1 MKPSR
6 TVTRA
11 VVALHK
17 GDDAAKGE
25 QILRAPVGLVKAA
38 RPCVNTPFPL
48 EQIRSGDTLAHCAT
62 YCPIHLSLRCYTDLI
77 YNPRPMDLRR
87 VKAFIAVA
95 ETLSVTKAAE
105 RLHISQPPLSRH
117 IHQLEEELGVT
128 LFVRH
133 RHGVTLTEAGKR
145 LLEKARALETAAS
158 DFALAARH
166 VSSAEANEIRVGI
179 GWGLWDVVNRIRVE
193 FARMYPNV
201 TIAATDAYCWYDSD
215 EQLRSGALDLAFARP
230 PFDSGF
236 EISAPIMHERIQ
248 AIVSDVSPLA
258 ARESVS
264 IRELATEP
272 LLLWDR
278 QIAPTLY
285 DQILDLYARGGAEP
299 RMIPTPG
306 AGPFNHSGMML
317 VASGKGVYLGYGV
330 PLTEPQAPSGVAVR
344 PVSDRDA
351 VTEVRIVHRKNESSP
366 VVRRFL
372 ECVWCMYPQE
382 QYLPIAVGSRQ

>member
-1 MKPSR
+1 
-6 TVTRA
+6 
-11 VVALHK
+11 
-17 GDDAAKGE
+17 
-25 QILRAPVGLVKAA
+25 
-38 RPCVNTPFPL
+38 
-48 EQIRSGDTLAHCAT
+48 
-62 YCPIHLSLRCYTDLI
+62 
-77 YNPRPMDLRR
+77 MDLRR

-105 RLHISQPPLSRH
+105 RLHISQPPLSRY
-117 IHQLEEELGVT
+117 IHQLEEELGVV

-133 RHGVTLTEAGKR
+133 RHGVTLTEPGRR
-145 LLEKARALETAAS
+145 LLEKARTLEAAAS
-158 DFALAARH
+158 EFALTARQI
-166 VSSAEANEIRVGI
+166 SSAEANEIRIGI
-179 GWGLWDVVNRIRVE
+179 GWGLWDVVNGIRVE
-193 FARMYPNV
+193 FSRHEPDV

-215 EQLRSGALDLAFARP
+215 EQLRSGALDIAFARP
-230 PFDSGF
+230 PFDAGF
-236 EISAPIMHERIQ
+236 EVSAPILHERIQ

-285 DQILDLYARGGAEP
+285 DQILDLYSRSGLAP
-299 RMIPTPG
+299 RMISTPG

-330 PLTEPQAPSGVAVR
+330 PLTGPQPPSGVAVR

-351 VTEVRIVHRKNESSP
+351 TTEVRIVHRKAESSP
-366 VVRRFL
+366 VIRRFL
-372 ECVWCMYPQE
+372 QCVWRLYPQE
-382 QYLPIAVGSRQ
+382 HLLPVAVGVGERF